1 MKTWMIR
8 IAAALPGFLLL
19 MNAVGLAVA
28 PEGVVTSLGM
38 IYLDGLG
45 RSSQVGDTGAFF
57 ACGGL
62 FIVFGAFRARPQWI
76 MAGAFLFLVAAMYR
90 VLAAALHGA
99 EFATTFITVEV
110 VSFLWLMVAAK
121 LVMSTDTD

>member
-38 IYLDGLG
+38 TYLDGLG

-76 MAGAFLFLVAAMYR
+76 MAGAFLFLAAAIYR
-90 VLAAALHGA
+90 VLAAVLHGA
-99 EFATTFITVEV
+99 EFASTFITVEV
-110 VSFLWLMVAAK
+110 VSFFWLMVAAK
-121 LVMSTDTD
+121 LVVRTDTD

>member
-38 IYLDGLG
+38 TYLDGLG

-76 MAGAFLFLVAAMYR
+76 MAGAFLFLAAAIYR
-90 VLAAALHGA
+90 VLAAGLHGA
-99 EFATTFITVEV
+99 EFASTFITVEV
-110 VSFLWLMVAAK
+110 VSFFWLMVAAK
-121 LVMSTDTD
+121 LVVRTDTD